1 MYINWKRKK
10 KMSEWWM
17 KGEVGEY
24 LVDAVVAVEEGRI
37 DEAVHMC
44 EQVGMT
50 EEEIYDDFI
59 PLSLSGDL

>member
-1 MYINWKRKK
+1 
-10 KMSEWWM
+10 MSVWWM

-24 LVDAVVAVEEGRI
+24 LVDAVVAVEQGCI

-44 EQVGMT
+44 MEVGMT

-59 PLSLSGDL
+59 PLSLAGDL